1 MDKDLLQQLIKQIE
15 QQIAQMNELLE
26 SENLTEEEKEN
37 CLLQKERQEEELANL
52 RLELEKILLE
62 EKEEN
67 LVLEEVLGMN
77 IEEI

>member
-1 MDKDLLQQLIKQIE
+1 MDKDLLQQLIRQIE
-15 QQIAQMNELLE
+15 QQIAQINELLE
-26 SENLTEEEKEN
+26 SENLTEEEREN
-37 CLLQKERQEEELANL
+37 CLLQKERQEEELAKL